1 MTAPLWQVTVFT
13 LFPDIFPG
21 PLGCSIMGNAL
32 KSGLWSLKTVNIRD
46 YAEDKHH
53 TVDEPA
59 FGGGPGM
66 VMRPDVVDKA
76 LSTHCSDEQKP
87 DVLIYL
93 SPRGKPFSQ
102 DDAKQLAKAK
112 KVAMLCGR
120 FEGIDQRV
128 LDHWQVQEVSLGDF
142 VLAGG
147 EVAAMAIIEASLRF
161 VPGVVGTYES
171 VEEESFSHGLLEAP
185 HYTRPR
191 VWNDMEVPEVLVSG
205 HHENIR
211 KWRLEEAE
219 KITQERRKDLWDK
232 YLSNEDKN
240 K

>member
-1 MTAPLWQVTVFT
+1 MQPPLWQATVFT

-21 PLGCSIMGNAL
+21 PLGCSILGNAL
-32 KSGLWSLKTVNIRD
+32 DQGVWSLKTVNIRD

-66 VMRPDVVDKA
+66 VMRADVVDRA
-76 LSTHCSDEQKP
+76 LEAHCSGDEKP
-87 DVLIYL
+87 DVLLYL
-93 SPRGKPFSQ
+93 SPRGKPFTQ
-102 DDAKQLAKAK
+102 DDAKQLANVK

-128 LDHWQVQEVSLGDF
+128 LDHWQVREVSLGDF
-142 VLAGG
+142 ILCGG
-147 EVAAMAIIEASLRF
+147 EIAAMAVIEASLRF
-161 VPGVVGTYES
+161 VPGVVGTFES

-191 VWNDMEVPEVLVSG
+191 VWNGMEVPEVLISG
-205 HHENIR
+205 HHGNIR
-211 KWRLEEAE
+211 KWRLAEAE
-219 KITQERRKDLWDK
+219 KLTKERRRDLWDK
-232 YLSNEDKN
+232 YVTEEVKE
-240 K
+240 